1 MKDRVIW
8 LARYE
13 GFFRHICRGIREGDG
28 PCIRQAAHFYAAMLP
43 EKAMVIP
50 MPGHD
55 GVARQ
60 MLAVAI
66 EIAKLRKD
74 IIVADIMASNKHAS
88 HYDVKKDG
96 CVPLPVKMST
106 TKFIIGESD
115 RPRVI
120 IDNVVV
126 TGVTAQAA
134 LEALPSAM
142 VFCLCKD
149 MWR

>member
-1 MKDRVIW
+1 MKDRVVW

-13 GFFRHICRGIREGDG
+13 GFFRHICSGIRECDSL
-28 PCIRQAAHFYAAMLP
+28 CIRQAAHFYAAMLP
-43 EKAMVIP
+43 EYSVVIP
-50 MPGHD
+50 MPGHH
-55 GVARQ
+55 GTALQ
-60 MLAVAI
+60 MLYVAS
-66 EIAKLRKD
+66 EIKKLRND
-74 IIVADIMASNKHAS
+74 IKVFNVLASNSHES
-88 HYDVKKDG
+88 HYEVKKDG
-96 CVPLPVKMST
+96 RIPPPFKMALTVDNLPAGPKV
-106 TKFIIGESD
+106 
-115 RPRVI
+115 V

>member
-1 MKDRVIW
+1 MRDRVVW

-13 GFFRHICRGIREGDG
+13 GFFRHICRGIREGDSQ
-28 PCIRQAAHFYAAMLP
+28 CIRQAAHFYAAMLP
-43 EKAMVIP
+43 EYAVVVP
-50 MPGHD
+50 MPGHH
-55 GVARQ
+55 GTALQ
-60 MLAVAI
+60 MLYVAN
-66 EIAKLRKD
+66 EIKKLRND
-74 IIVADIMASNKHAS
+74 IRVSNVLASNSHAS
-88 HYDVKKDG
+88 HYEVKKG
-96 CVPLPVKMST
+96 GHIPPPLKMALT
-106 TKFIIGESD
+106 VDNLPEGPK
-115 RPRVI
+115 VV